1 MESIFLVLE
10 FDNNLIY
17 LPFKSLEDIDNYTVG
32 FDNVL
37 ELLATSNDILGLN
50 IPREEMVD
58 AYISKDIDS
67 VNDDMQEFVDR
78 TLSIKYMRDDFDKK
92 DLEKKFI
99 KLVTKNINSAF
110 STFKGLKNIHDNYVI
125 KYLANRTMEEKDIMK
140 IALLYLGDNY
150 KRYKETYYLLK
161 DKKVNIKVKEHKLT
175 YSEESVKKMYEE
187 DIELLVRGTNMTL
200 EELTNYINN
209 KGMTR

>member
-67 VNDDMQEFVDR
+67 VNDDMQE
-78 TLSIKYMRDDFDKK
+78 
-92 DLEKKFI
+92 
-99 KLVTKNINSAF
+99 
-110 STFKGLKNIHDNYVI
+110 
-125 KYLANRTMEEKDIMK
+125 
-140 IALLYLGDNY
+140 
-150 KRYKETYYLLK
+150 
-161 DKKVNIKVKEHKLT
+161 
-175 YSEESVKKMYEE
+175 
-187 DIELLVRGTNMTL
+187 
-200 EELTNYINN
+200 
-209 KGMTR
+209 